1 MNQEILPRATVQD
14 HAAYLSGKHDFQ
26 ADIQIVSG
34 SDLIGTILE
43 TILLATNMRFAAVA
57 RVTAERW
64 VACRTVDE
72 VNFGLAEGDEIE
84 IQSTFC
90 QSVRA
95 TGQRV
100 MFNDVATDDVY
111 RGHPIAT
118 NFGIV
123 SYASIPIYRSDGSF
137 FGTLCAIDIEPREV
151 KHPRVVAMLEMFASV
166 ISQGLETQE
175 QLAAQELLIE
185 KERELAQI
193 QEEFVA
199 VLGHDL
205 RNPVAAFGAG
215 LRQLEKEPQSA
226 RTETILPLMR
236 SSLRRMNELIENI
249 MMHAKS
255 RLGGGIRISATPNA
269 PLAEA
274 ITEVV
279 EEFRIAAPE
288 REIVLELDF
297 NQPVHCDAARIAQA
311 VSNLVSNA
319 INHGTPGSVIKVQG
333 TCAEGE
339 LAITV
344 SNRGKAIPEELKSD
358 LFRPF
363 QRGRKAKSEGLGLGL
378 FIASSI
384 AHSHDGRI
392 DVTSKDGTTAFTL
405 KLPLFAKDRAMESDM
420 PDGHLLS

>member
-1 MNQEILPRATVQD
+1 MTHEETPQRALIQD

-26 ADIQIVSG
+26 ADIEILSG
-34 SDLIGTILE
+34 SELLGTILE
-43 TILLATNMRFAAVA
+43 TIMLATNMRFAAVA
-57 RVTAERW
+57 RVTADRW

-72 VNFGLAEGDEIE
+72 VGFGLAEGDEIE

-95 TGQRV
+95 TGQHV

-111 RGHPIAT
+111 RAHPIAA

-123 SYASIPIYRSDGSF
+123 SYASIPIYRRDGSF
-137 FGTLCAIDIEPREV
+137 FGTLCAIDTEPREV
-151 KHPRVVAMLEMFASV
+151 KHPRAVAMLEMFANV
-166 ISQGLETQE
+166 ISQSLESE
-175 QLAAQELLIE
+175 AQLAAQELLIK

-215 LRQLEKEPQSA
+215 LRQLEKQSQ
-226 RTETILPLMR
+226 TGGSEMILPLMHA
-236 SSLRRMNELIENI
+236 SLHRMNELIDNI

-274 ITEVV
+274 ITQVV
-279 EEFRIAAPE
+279 EEIRIAAPD
-288 REIVLELDF
+288 REIILELSF
-297 NQPVHCDAARIAQA
+297 NQPVTCDAPRIAQA
-311 VSNLVSNA
+311 VSNLLSNA
-319 INHGTPGSVIKVQG
+319 INHGTPGTVIRVQ
-333 TCAEGE
+333 AMHQQGE
-339 LAITV
+339 LAIAV
-344 SNRGKAIPEELKSD
+344 SNRGKPIPEDIKGD

-363 QRGRKAKSEGLGLGL
+363 RRGRKAKSEGLGLGL

-384 AHSHDGRI
+384 ALSHQGRI
-392 DVTSKDGTTAFTL
+392 DVTSRDGTTVFAL
-405 KLPLFAKDRAMESDM
+405 KLPLSAEAPAIDRDRQL
-420 PDGHLLS
+420 PV